1 MEENKILEILKKV
14 PLDTELYSP
23 AFGKIKFNGIRDT
36 FANEQRIAML
46 DENQI
51 NIAFL
56 TDGKFRK
63 SEDVMLFP
71 SKEMRSW
78 DKFAWEK
85 GDVLVDNEGNCCIF
99 TGFLGGYP
107 YVTFSAKLVLR
118 NETVK
123 SGIFIEETRCWEKS
137 LVETTEKY
145 IKYINTKLK
154 ESNRRVNPATLEI
167 EEYKTEFKGGDILTC
182 TSKPLCNSST
192 FIFKKYDIYGYLY
205 YAATGDSGE
214 LYISAGNTWCGT
226 NAIVRYATEE
236 EKAKLF
242 SALTEEGK
250 RWNAEKKVI
259 EDIKPKPKKDS
270 STYKKVSDKPEH
282 EFQPFERVLVRDQK
296 TDKWTVDLYGSK
308 RKVVHYNYKCVGG
321 LCVYCIPYEGNEH
334 LLDTANDPE
343 D

>member
-14 PLDTELYSP
+14 APDTELYSP
-23 AFGKIKFNGIRDT
+23 AFGKMKYDGIS
-36 FANEQRIAML
+36 NCIGEQRIFL
-46 DENQI
+46 VSKEPI
-51 NIAFL
+51 TVPFL
-56 TDGKFRK
+56 TDGKLK
-63 SEDVMLFP
+63 KDGEIMLFP

-99 TGFLGGYP
+99 AGFLGGYP
-107 YVTFSAKLVLR
+107 YVTFGAKLVLC

-123 SGIFIEETRCWEKS
+123 SGILVEETRCWEKS

-167 EEYKTEFKGGDILTC
+167 EEYKPEFKGGDILTC
-182 TSKPLCNSST
+182 ISKPLCNSST

-242 SALTEEGK
+242 NALTEEGK

-259 EDIKPKPKKDS
+259 ENIKPIPKKNS
-270 STYKKVSDKPEH
+270 PMHKKESDKPEH
-282 EFQPFERVLVRDQK
+282 EFQPFEKVLVRDVD
-296 TDKWTVDLYGSK
+296 TEKWTIDLYGFK
-308 RKVVHYNYKCVGG
+308 ENNDDYVYQCVGG
-321 LCVYCIPYEGNEH
+321 CCIYCIPYEGNEH
-334 LLDTANDPE
+334 LLGTTNNPE